1 MFVLWCVV
9 GGGELGSVGGAR
21 VDLGEGVSWC
31 VFVCRR
37 VVGAVAKGLG
47 CFVRGSSAAGMEEER
62 VLRAGN

>member
-9 GGGELGSVGGAR
+9 GGGELGSVGGVR

-37 VVGAVAKGLG
+37 VVGVVAKGLG
-47 CFVRGSSAAGMEEER
+47 VFCERELSSGDGVGACAEGW
-62 VLRAGN
+62 